1 MIKLTRSAKPAYLT
15 NEKIAQLTE
24 DFTKLGKSVWNND
37 HIKKTLLASSNSK
50 CAYCECPLDKDSN
63 YMEVEHFADKKNN
76 PHLVVDW
83 DNLLPACKKCNGAKA
98 DHDVTAMPIVNPY
111 LDDPKDHLALR
122 LYRLR
127 GKTEKGRSTIDVT
140 NLNHSTR
147 LVISRYE
154 IGNKIAEMVDLAWEK
169 LSLYQASGGIRE
181 RNKLTGMIEGM
192 LRECLPSAPYCAST
206 ATSLLTDQRFCDL
219 VSAMKAEAIWDA
231 ELNNLMIAASK
242 CVLDVV

>member
-1 MIKLTRSAKPAYLT
+1 MIKLTRAAKPAYLT
-15 NEKIAQLTE
+15 TEKINQLTN
-24 DFTKLGKSVWNND
+24 DFLKSGKSVWNNE
-37 HIKKTLLASSNSK
+37 HIKSTLLASSNSK

-76 PHLVVDW
+76 PNLVVEW
-83 DNLLPACKKCNGAKA
+83 DNLLPACKRCNGAKA
-98 DHDVTAMPIVNPY
+98 NHDVNVIPILNPY

-147 LVISRYE
+147 LVVSRYE
-154 IGNKIAEMVDLAWEK
+154 IGNKIGEMIDLAWEK
-169 LSLYQASGGIRE
+169 LSTFQTTRGIRE
-181 RNKLTGMIEGM
+181 RNRLTGMIEGM

-206 ATSLLTDQRFCDL
+206 ATSLITDQRFSDL
-219 VSAMKAEAIWDA
+219 VNAMKADAIWDA
-231 ELNNLMIAASK
+231 ELNDLMAAASNY
-242 CVLDVV
+242 VLDVV